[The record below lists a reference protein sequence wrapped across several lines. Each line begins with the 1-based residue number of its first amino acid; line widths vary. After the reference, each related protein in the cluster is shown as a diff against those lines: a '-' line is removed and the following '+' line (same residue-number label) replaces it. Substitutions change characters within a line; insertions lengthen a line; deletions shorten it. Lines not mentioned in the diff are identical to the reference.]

1 MAATKKYLKRRAK
14 HDVAHK
20 KPHKDTIARL
30 VKNTLI
36 EKHE

>member
-14 HDVAHK
+14 HDGAHK

-36 EKHE
+36 EKQE